1 VESIQEEVRIVVTV
15 IDDNYSSMQD
25 RPNIM
30 PAISKP
36 RLFTNS
42 TLNCPLCGPDMV
54 RAAQAGDGTISNEQV
69 GSTLGL
75 YDRPVVLGGGGS
87 VVIAPS
93 EGKDTGIEEPMMKP
107 AVMADISQDPKNCP
121 PAPTGS
127 GTANPGVTD
136 GKTDMVRVAAGGLVV
151 VGVLAGACLGVKS
164 ILRL

>member
-1 VESIQEEVRIVVTV
+1 MVTV

-30 PAISKP
+30 PAISRP

-69 GSTLGL
+69 GHTLGL
-75 YDRPVVLGGGGS
+75 YDPPYTPGIRTG

-93 EGKDTGIEEPMMKP
+93 EGKDSGIEEPMMKP
-107 AVMADISQDPKNCP
+107 AVMADISQEPRSEP
-121 PAPTGS
+121 PTAKAG
-127 GTANPGVTD
+127 GTESPGVTE